1 MTGYNANNERIKRQ
15 YFGYLKEAKRLGEPS
30 VDAAAEALDRFEVY
44 TRRRD
49 FKLFHVQQAI
59 GFKNRLADQI
69 SPSTGKKLSKA
80 TVHASLAALKA
91 FFQWLAGQPGYK
103 SRLRYSDAHYFH
115 SSASYAHIAR
125 ARREP
130 VGPTLEQVKHVIAT
144 MPSATEIER
153 RNRAL

>member
-49 FKLFHVQQAI
+49 FKLFHVEQAI
-59 GFKNRLADQI
+59 GSKNRLADQI
-69 SPSTGKKLSKA
+69 SRKTGEKLSKA
-80 TVHASLAALKA
+80 TVHATLAALKA

-103 SRLRYSDAHYFH
+103 SRLRYSDADYFH
-115 SSASYAHIAR
+115 SSASNAR
-125 ARREP
+125 VAKARREAGGAP
-130 VGPTLEQVKHVIAT
+130 IAQVK
-144 MPSATEIER
+144 
-153 RNRAL
+153 